1 MCVCTYIVSSRT
13 KCKLSSVKVF
23 LCVCWTGRKVLSVII
38 ILSVIISLSYP
49 KQVYR
54 FFNNGIA
61 DEAEVTVGADVAQNS
76 L

>member
-23 LCVCWTGRKVLSVII
+23 LRVCWTGRKV
-38 ILSVIISLSYP
+38 LSVIISLSYP